1 MLAIKIQRCG
11 GNRYCWDKI
20 LLKVKDKVS
29 SVTCNKKKKGASNKR
44 LHPSCFVFMY
54 FYIMKHF
61 SGSCSI
67 HSKIKDLKFD
77 FLAPFGHFSQKI
89 VKI

>member
-1 MLAIKIQRCG
+1 MLAIKIQRYG

-29 SVTCNKKKKGASNKR
+29 SVTCKKKEKRAANKR

-54 FYIMKHF
+54 FYIMKPF
-61 SGSCSI
+61 PSSCSI

-77 FLAPFGHFSQKI
+77 FLAPFGHFSQKFVRI
-89 VKI
+89 